1 MIGDE
6 LVALLGPRIPAETAR
21 QAQAEHLIGKL
32 AACGPRIV
40 DLGCGTGGSVDWF
53 RDARPDVDW
62 LGVDIAE
69 SPEVAERRRTD
80 AAFATF
86 DGEHLPVPDGS
97 LDAVYCKQVLEH
109 VRRPAPLLADVAR
122 ALRPGGLLGGSTS
135 QLEPF
140 HSRSTQNPTPYGLQL
155 LCEDAGLELVEVRA
169 GIDGLALTLYQGL
182 GPRAFPKRWFAH
194 SPLNGAIGLFG
205 RVRRLDARQ
214 VNAIRLMFCG
224 QFTFLALKP

>member
-1 MIGDE
+1 MIGDDVVE
-6 LVALLGPRIPAETAR
+6 LLGPWIPAEAVA
-21 QAQAEHLIGKL
+21 QAQAEHLIGTL

-80 AAFATF
+80 AEFATF

-97 LDAVYCKQVLEH
+97 VDAVYCKQVLEH

-122 ALRPGGLLGGSTS
+122 ALRPGGMFGGSTS

-140 HSRSTQNPTPYGLQL
+140 HSRSTQNPTPHGLRL
-155 LCEDAGLELVEVRA
+155 LLEDAGLELLEVRA
-169 GIDGLALTLYQGL
+169 GIDGLALILYRGL
-182 GPRAFPKRWFAH
+182 GRRAFAQRWFAR
-194 SPLNGAIGLFG
+194 SPLHRAIGLYG
-205 RVRRLDARQ
+205 RARRLDAHH
-214 VNAIRLMFCG
+214 VNAIRLLFCG
-224 QFTFLALKP
+224 QFTFLARRP